1 MTRLDRVLLAGLWC
15 AAAVSGSLA
24 AQARPGGQVV
34 DRIAAI
40 VGSRAIMLSQL
51 DEQVVILQ
59 ADAQAKGRPFPTDS
73 LAVAALRRDILT
85 QMVEEELLV
94 QHAERD
100 TTVKVTEQEVHDQVE
115 QTVQNVRRQY
125 ASEIE
130 FQRQLRAANFGS
142 VEEWRRFQSEQQR
155 REILRRRLL
164 EMQTQK
170 GKLRPIPPTD
180 AQMREFWERNR
191 GQVQARPAAVSF
203 RQIVVLPA
211 ADSASRARTLQ
222 VAESLV
228 TALRAGGDF
237 AAAARQFSKDSVSAQ
252 NGGELGWF
260 RRGIMVKAFE
270 NAVFLLRPGQISA
283 PVETEYGFHII
294 QLQRAQP
301 AEVMAR
307 HILLIPTIT
316 PAQVAISRR
325 RADSVHARLQA
336 GQPFDSLARAFG
348 DPNETKLAEAVGVAQ
363 LPPEYQRAIAADSIL
378 GLKPVF
384 LIGEGTERPKFVIM
398 ELTQRLAAGDLSFED
413 VKDQI
418 RQRLGQ
424 DLAIKH
430 YLDQLRRQTYIDIR
444 L

>member
-1 MTRLDRVLLAGLWC
+1 MRTRRGLVVALCCVAGVPG
-15 AAAVSGSLA
+15 AVR
-24 AQARPGGQVV
+24 AQTAGPGRVV

-51 DEQVVILQ
+51 DEQLVILQ

-73 LAVAALRRDILT
+73 AGVATMRRDILT
-85 QMVEEELLV
+85 QMVEEELLI
-94 QHAERD
+94 QQAERD

-142 VEEWRRFQSEQQR
+142 VEEWRRFQTEQQR

-164 EMQTQK
+164 EVQTQK

-180 AQMREFWERNR
+180 AQMREFWERNK
-191 GQVQARPAAVSF
+191 GQVQARPAVVSF
-203 RQIVVLPA
+203 RQIVVTPTP
-211 ADSASRARTLQ
+211 DSASRARTLQ

-228 TALRAGGDF
+228 TALRAGADF
-237 AAAARQFSKDSVSAQ
+237 AAAARQYSKDSVSAQ

-270 NAVFLLRPGQISA
+270 TAVFRLRPGEISA

-294 QLQRAQP
+294 QMQRAQP

-316 PAQVAISRR
+316 PAQVEIARR
-325 RADSVHARLQA
+325 RADSVFARLQA
-336 GQPFDSLARAFG
+336 GAPFDSLARAAG
-348 DPNETKLAEAVGVAQ
+348 DPNEAKLAEAVGIAQ
-363 LPPEYQRAIAADSIL
+363 LPPEYGRAVSVDSTL

-384 LIGEGTERPKFVIM
+384 IVGEGTERPKFVVVEM
-398 ELTQRLAAGDLSFED
+398 TQRLAAGDVSFDD
-413 VKDQI
+413 VKDQV

-424 DLAIKH
+424 DLAIRH